1 MSTPSTGRRVRRGL
15 TNTGLVVL
23 GLAGLLV
30 VAWYVVSFL
39 TGARIVV
46 FMTGS
51 MSPEL
56 PTGSAAISV
65 PVAATEL
72 EIGDVV
78 TLQRDD
84 SSLPVTHRVTRIDP
98 GPPGGGDEV
107 RSLILQGDDNPV
119 PDQFPYVVDAAHR
132 MVIGAPHVGAVLE
145 DLRSPWVIL
154 GLTAVVAALVFS
166 VFWPDPEEDT
176 ADSPSG
182 STEPLS
188 EPST

>member
-1 MSTPSTGRRVRRGL
+1 MRTPSAGRRIRRGL
-15 TNTGLVVL
+15 TSTGLVVL

-65 PVAATEL
+65 PVAAAEL

-84 SSLPVTHRVTRIDP
+84 ATLPVTHRITRIDP
-98 GPPGGGDEV
+98 GPPGTGDGV
-107 RSLILQGDDNPV
+107 RSLTLQGDDNPV

-132 MVIGAPHVGAVLE
+132 MVVGTPHAGAVLE
-145 DLRSPWVIL
+145 DLRSPWVIM
-154 GLTAVVAALVFS
+154 GLTAVVAALVFT

-176 ADSPSG
+176 ADSPG

-188 EPST
+188 ESTV

>member
-1 MSTPSTGRRVRRGL
+1 MKTPSAGWRMRRGL
-15 TNTGLVVL
+15 TSTGLVVL

-84 SSLPVTHRVTRIDP
+84 ATLPVTHRITRIEQ
-98 GPPGGGDEV
+98 GPPGAGDGV
-107 RSLILQGDDNPV
+107 RSLTLQGDDNPV

-132 MVIGAPHVGAVLE
+132 MVVGAPHVGAVLE
-145 DLRSPWVIL
+145 DLRSPWVIM

-166 VFWPDPEEDT
+166 VFWPDPDDDA

-182 STEPLS
+182 STEALS
-188 EPST
+188 EPTV